1 MFRNWVS
8 AILGGLVCVGVLF
21 AQEDLSK
28 CTVDPTTDLA
38 GLTQTALASEWGDTN
53 RLQHTL
59 EAFRLLTMPGQLH
72 NFLDV
77 DSKSALQELKKG
89 ARAQSTPT
97 DADLYQ
103 AASALPDF
111 LDWVA
116 TANTLVRDK
125 AKSGCVDH
133 LLAAAKPLIDKIF
146 MTASDP
152 AIPDSKSGA
161 QKIIEIN
168 DLFTQKNNYAA
179 LYCLL
184 SAFPKDPYHNDAYPK
199 GLEIL
204 RAAFAADPD
213 RLAKLV
219 SDKISAPE

>member
-1 MFRNWVS
+1 MFRNWVA
-8 AILGGLVCVGVLF
+8 AILGGVVCVGVAF
-21 AQEDLSK
+21 ADEDLSK
-28 CTVDPTTDLA
+28 CTVDQKTDLA
-38 GLTQTALASEWGDTN
+38 GLTQTALATEWGDPTK
-53 RLQHTL
+53 LQHAL
-59 EAFRLLTMPGQLH
+59 DALGLLTLPSQLH

-89 ARAQSTPT
+89 ALTRR

-103 AASALPDF
+103 AASSLPDF

-133 LLAAAKPLIDKIF
+133 LMDATKPLIDNIF
-146 MTASDP
+146 TIASDP
-152 AIPDSKSGA
+152 AKPESKSGA

-179 LYCLL
+179 LYLLL
-184 SAFPKDPYHNDAYPK
+184 SSFPKGSPPNGADAR